1 MKGWDE
7 GEGAAERQKEK
18 AKSVAIERKGGVQS
32 HGEGTEEEGDAGHEP
47 TEPGPVAIKERA
59 DEESGEIGGDG
70 ADDEVEVEPGA
81 RSAGAVELMV
91 DVPTVGLACSR
102 DVHHEQALRR
112 CTGRGRHFRR

>member
-18 AKSVAIERKGGVQS
+18 AESVAIERKGGVQS
-32 HGEGTEEEGDAGHEP
+32 HGEGTEEEDDAGDEP
-47 TEPGPVAIKERA
+47 AEPGAVAIKERA
-59 DEESGEIGGDG
+59 DEEGGEIGGDG
-70 ADDEVEVEPGA
+70 ADDEVEVEPG
-81 RSAGAVELMV
+81 RSAGGVKLMV

-112 CTGRGRHFRR
+112 CTDRGRHFRR